1 MPLRINTALANKMLD
16 NILNAGTSIAAFD
29 GAAVMEFRTGAQP
42 ASADS
47 AATGTIVSTVNL
59 AADAFAVASARVCAK
74 NGTLEDTSADNT
86 GTIGWVRIRDS
97 TDTYRADADVT
108 ATGGGGT
115 VTVDNPALV
124 AGQDFLV
131 TSCNFTA

>member
-16 NILNAGTSIAAFD
+16 NVLNSGAGISALDSGVA
-29 GAAVMEFRTGAQP
+29 EFRTGAQP

-47 AATGTIVSTVNL
+47 AATGTIVSTVAL
-59 AADAFAVASARVCAK
+59 AADAFAAASARVCAK

-86 GTIGWVRIRDS
+86 GTIGWVRFRDAA
-97 TDTYRADADVT
+97 DTYRLDADVT
-108 ATGGGGT
+108 ITGGGGT

-124 AGQDFLV
+124 ASQDFLV
-131 TSCNFTA
+131 TSCNITA